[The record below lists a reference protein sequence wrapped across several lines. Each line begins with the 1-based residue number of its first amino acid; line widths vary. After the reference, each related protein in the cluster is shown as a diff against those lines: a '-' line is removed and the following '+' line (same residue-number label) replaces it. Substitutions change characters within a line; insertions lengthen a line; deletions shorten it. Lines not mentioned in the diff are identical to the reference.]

1 MKKDIRNDNN
11 SSRNRKRKLDLRQGS
26 VFQRELDVIKKE
38 EESEPM
44 KKIIKKEKHASKR
57 GKKRTSKIIS
67 STCLYL
73 EQQQKSVHKDEK
85 CQRLTDTLE
94 RTPTDK
100 ELASI
105 SEYIGKNFMLL
116 GIRLGLDNI
125 KIQQIMMSYQ
135 AYGVESQIFQMLYA
149 WKRKE
154 GREASVEKLLDAI
167 EATTDVDVEKSKR
180 VFKLSFGSIV
190 DT

>member
-44 KKIIKKEKHASKR
+44 
-57 GKKRTSKIIS
+57 
-67 STCLYL
+67 